1 MKNMNLK
8 PLYIFLAVVG
18 TAAFLKLSQPEA
30 ALKGIVYN
38 FEKQGDYVNS
48 FEEDMH
54 ESASDVKEG
63 INDLKKEAAKKEM
76 DVVIPTYND

>member
-8 PLYIFLAVVG
+8 PLYIFLTVVG

-30 ALKGIVYN
+30 APKGIVYN

-54 ESASDVKEG
+54 ASAADVKQG